1 MKLGTKSL
9 LFGIH
14 NIVIHP
20 IVVCIAWHRIFNKHP
35 NWKELV
41 CIIIHDWG
49 YWGCATMD
57 GDDGNLHPCWAAGV
71 VRKWWGPRY
80 WELCLYH
87 SRHIAHQDYVTPSKL
102 CYADKLSFCIMPW
115 WLYVMLGL
123 LTGEI
128 YEYREQTERIGVTSV
143 SLTWRQWFDEVSISM
158 KKLSSDPYS
167 APLLHH
173 NYKPGKRK
181 FNK

>member
-1 MKLGTKSL
+1 
-9 LFGIH
+9 
-14 NIVIHP
+14 
-20 IVVCIAWHRIFNKHP
+20 
-35 NWKELV
+35 
-41 CIIIHDWG
+41 
-49 YWGCATMD
+49 
-57 GDDGNLHPCWAAGV
+57 
-71 VRKWWGPRY
+71 
-80 WELCLYH
+80 
-87 SRHIAHQDYVTPSKL
+87 
-102 CYADKLSFCIMPW
+102 MPW